1 VSVDGSWKVTIKGP
15 TGPMATTLVLETV
28 DNVLTG
34 TQSGQGASSQISEA
48 KVDGNNIYWVNHV
61 TKPMKLK
68 LEFTGSIEGDQM
80 KGKVKAGPM
89 GSYPFTGARS

>member
-1 VSVDGSWKVTIKGP
+1 VSVAGSWKVTINGP
-15 TGPMATTLVLETV
+15 TGPMATTLVLESV

-34 TQSGQGASSQISEA
+34 TQSGQGATSQISEA
-48 KVDGNNIYWVNHV
+48 KLDGSNIYWVNHV

-68 LEFTGSIEGDQM
+68 LEFSGTVDGDQM

-89 GSYPFTGARS
+89 GSYPFTAARM